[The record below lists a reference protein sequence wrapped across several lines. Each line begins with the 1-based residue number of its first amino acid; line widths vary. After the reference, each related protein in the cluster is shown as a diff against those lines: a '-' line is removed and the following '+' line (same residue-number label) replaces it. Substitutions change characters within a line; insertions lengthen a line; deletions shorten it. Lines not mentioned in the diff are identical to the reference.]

1 MIRVVLQGVTELAVD
16 VIVNAANKWLLGGS
30 GVDGAIHAAGG
41 PEILRECELLRET
54 RYPDGLPAG
63 QAVATTAGKLQAKWV
78 VHTVGPKYKSD
89 PNPPVTLASA
99 YRSTLQ
105 VAHELGART
114 IAFPSI
120 STGVYGYPLSDAAP
134 IAVSVMRE
142 FEPMFDEII
151 IAAFNPATYDAY
163 ESALAENLLR

>member
-1 MIRVVLQGVTELAVD
+1 MIRLVLQGVTELAVD

-78 VHTVGPKYKSD
+78 VHTVGPK
-89 PNPPVTLASA
+89 
-99 YRSTLQ
+99 
-105 VAHELGART
+105 
-114 IAFPSI
+114 
-120 STGVYGYPLSDAAP
+120 
-134 IAVSVMRE
+134 
-142 FEPMFDEII
+142 
-151 IAAFNPATYDAY
+151 
-163 ESALAENLLR
+163 